1 MSLSKK
7 SKADSRCP
15 PPSPPPSACAPNAGD
30 NAIVVTI
37 TSAAAGSPAKGSVLS
52 EKMTLRM
59 GRPRK
64 PSWSSPLREPRG
76 PFKEQPAG
84 TRSRHKLASRLLG
97 RAAEVL
103 GGEEQARQWLTSPNT
118 LFDGRAPIDYAETAE
133 GMALVL
139 DVLGRIEY
147 GVFS

>member
-1 MSLSKK
+1 M
-7 SKADSRCP
+7 
-15 PPSPPPSACAPNAGD
+15 
-30 NAIVVTI
+30 
-37 TSAAAGSPAKGSVLS
+37 
-52 EKMTLRM
+52 
-59 GRPRK
+59 
-64 PSWSSPLREPRG
+64 
-76 PFKEQPAG
+76 
-84 TRSRHKLASRLLG
+84 LG